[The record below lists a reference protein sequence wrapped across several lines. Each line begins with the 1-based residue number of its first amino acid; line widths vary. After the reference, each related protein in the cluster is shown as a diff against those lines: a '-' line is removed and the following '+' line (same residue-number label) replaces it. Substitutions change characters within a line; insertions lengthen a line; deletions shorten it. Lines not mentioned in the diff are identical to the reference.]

1 MKIALIGYGKMGKA
15 VNDLSRAMGHT
26 CSNEFVSD
34 ADVCI
39 DFSAGRAVKKTALS
53 IEIPWVLGT
62 TGWSKSETLPIVE
75 EREIPLLYASNF
87 SIGMAFFR
95 KMAKLG
101 ENLFKGYAIEGVEIH
116 HTEKKDAPS
125 GTALKLM
132 EEIEGLKFKSIRNG
146 NEVGTHQ
153 IIFRS
158 IEESVELTHR
168 AHDRKVFA
176 RGAILAAEWLM
187 GKKGIYTFDDYIEE
201 RVACHLQELQQH

>member
-15 VNDLSRAMGHT
+15 VEELSRAAGHT
-26 CSNEFVSD
+26 CSNTLVSD

-39 DFSAGRAVKKTALS
+39 DFSVGGAVKKTALS
-53 IEIPWVLGT
+53 IGIPWVLGT
-62 TGWSKSETLPIVE
+62 TGWNKDEILPIVE
-75 EREIPLLYASNF
+75 ERGIPLLYAPNF
-87 SIGMAFFR
+87 SIGMALFR

-101 ENLFKGYAIEGVEIH
+101 RSLFEGYEMEGLEIH

-132 EEIEGLKFKSIRNG
+132 EEIEGLNFTSIRKRK
-146 NEVGTHQ
+146 EVGTHQ
-153 IIFRS
+153 IMFRDQ
-158 IEESVELTHR
+158 EESVELIHR

-176 RGAILAAEWLM
+176 RGAILAAEWLE

-201 RVACHLQELQQH
+201 RVTCHLQELQQH